1 VANQLRAAM
10 LGEIAATQR
19 IGQWDIEILI
29 RQAEENRQSRDDLA
43 KQTIQLP
50 DGQRVPLDV
59 LVKTEEARDWAGI
72 TRIDDQRT
80 VMVSANVDA
89 RRTSAQ
95 AVVSDIRRTWLDDFR
110 KRHPGIT
117 VDFRGQVANSAET
130 GKSIARGLL
139 IGLIGIF
146 LILSCQFRSYLEPLI
161 VMLAIPLAFL
171 GAIWGHVLMG
181 YYLSMHSLIGA
192 ASLAGIVVNNAI
204 LLIQFIKKHRE
215 EGLSATVAAGQASRD
230 RLRAI
235 FIATTTTIFGLLPI
249 LLETSTQAAA
259 IKPVVISVVFGL
271 LVSTVLVLI
280 CIPAIYVLFDDWGL
294 VRKPRAFAEK

>member
-1 VANQLRAAM
+1 
-10 LGEIAATQR
+10 
-19 IGQWDIEILI
+19 
-29 RQAEENRQSRDDLA
+29 
-43 KQTIQLP
+43 
-50 DGQRVPLDV
+50 
-59 LVKTEEARDWAGI
+59 
-72 TRIDDQRT
+72 
-80 VMVSANVDA
+80 MVSANVDA

-181 YYLSMHSLIGA
+181 YYLSMPSLIGA

-249 LLETSTQAAA
+249 LLETNAQAAA

-294 VRKPRAFAEK
+294 VRKP